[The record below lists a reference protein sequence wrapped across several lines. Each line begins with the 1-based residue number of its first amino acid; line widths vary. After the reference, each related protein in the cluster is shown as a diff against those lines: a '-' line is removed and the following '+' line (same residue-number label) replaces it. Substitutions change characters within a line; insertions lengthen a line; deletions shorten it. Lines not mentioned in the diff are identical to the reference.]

1 MPTNNAMPFSYAYPE
16 DLHQAYAFYCARY
29 ENIPYSKFLDIGINE
44 FQMKLESIPENEPI
58 HQIIKSRVI
67 NIGKIKDKE
76 ERKYWREMK
85 RVNAIPDI
93 YKSNK
98 ELDDELK
105 NGFKNGGIN
114 EYRKLNRIQ

>member
-1 MPTNNAMPFSYAYPE
+1 
-16 DLHQAYAFYCARY
+16 
-29 ENIPYSKFLDIGINE
+29 
-44 FQMKLESIPENEPI
+44 MKLQSIPENEPI

-76 ERKYWREMK
+76 ERKYWRELK

-105 NGFKNGGIN
+105 SGFKNGGIN
-114 EYRKLNRIQ
+114 EYRKLNRVQ